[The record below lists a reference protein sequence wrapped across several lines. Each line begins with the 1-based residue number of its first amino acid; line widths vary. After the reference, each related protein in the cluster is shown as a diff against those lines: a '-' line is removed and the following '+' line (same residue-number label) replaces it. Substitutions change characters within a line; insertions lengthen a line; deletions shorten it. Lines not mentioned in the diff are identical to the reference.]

1 MFFSTKEAARITGC
15 TIRQLQYWRS
25 KGLVVPVVNPAG
37 TGYSAYYDRENLV
50 NLAIVHY
57 LLQRGYDLAA
67 IGACLGHLKKLDAGY
82 AQPEQARRFLWRWD
96 DDNQRLIIEE
106 FDPQKVVAVVRQ
118 GVFSM
123 TVIPIDVLQEN
134 IQRTIENPQSVG
146 ELVMAKLMAAGWGQ
160 SPHSITVEGEVAAK
174 NNMAVNSRSRRKNR
188 AKADYIL
195 NYGHH
200 GAIALVEA
208 KAVYMDADDGL
219 KQAKNYAE
227 MLGLQFAYSTNGIGI
242 VEYDFSSHITTERD
256 DFPTPHE
263 LWERWSFQTFD

>member
-50 NLAIVHY
+50 NLSIVHY

-67 IGACLGHLKKLDAGY
+67 IAMSLAVLQKLDAGY
-82 AQPEQARRFLWRWD
+82 AQPEQARRFLLRWED
-96 DDNQRLIIEE
+96 VQQKLVVEE
-106 FDPQKVVAVVRQ
+106 FDPQKVAVLIKQ

-123 TVIPIDVLQEN
+123 TVIPVDELQRQ
-134 IQRTIENPQSVG
+134 IQTTIENPQSVE
-146 ELVMAKLMAAGWGQ
+146 ELVMAKLMTAGWDK
-160 SPHSITVEGEVAAK
+160 SPHSITINGEIVAK
-174 NNMAVNSRSRRKNR
+174 NKSSSTRSGRKNR

-200 GAIALVEA
+200 GAIAVVEA
-208 KAVYMDADDGL
+208 KSVYMDAGDGL
-219 KQAKNYAE
+219 QQAKNYAE
-227 MLGLQFAYSTNGIGI
+227 MLELQFAYSTNGIGI
-242 VEYDFSSHITTERD
+242 VEYDFGTKMIKERD
-256 DFPTPHE
+256 AFPTPDE
-263 LWERWSFQTFD
+263 LWKRLGGISNTN